1 MSKRIVV
8 IQGHPDSRDN
18 HLGFALSEAYAVSAR
33 EAGHEVRVV
42 NVGQLEFP
50 MIRSKFHYERSDVP
64 QELHEPQHDLLW
76 ADHWALF
83 YPIWLGDMP
92 AVLKG
97 FFEQVLRKDLTATQ
111 LDTGE
116 RWEKILAGKS
126 ARIVV
131 TMATPAAVYR
141 LFYGAHTVKSLE
153 RNILKY
159 CGISPVRTTLIGSVY
174 KKSKKQLEKNI
185 AQMRPLGIK
194 GI

>member
-1 MSKRIVV
+1 MSKRIVI

-18 HLGFALSEAYAVSAR
+18 HLGFALSQAYAESAR
-33 EAGHEVRVV
+33 QSGHDVRVI
-42 NVGQLEFP
+42 NVGQLDFP
-50 MIRSKFHYERSDVP
+50 MIRSKFHYERSELP
-64 QELHEPQHDLLW
+64 QSLNEAQHDLLW
-76 ADHWALF
+76 AEHWALF

-97 FFEQVLRKDLTATQ
+97 FFEQVLRADLTATE

-116 RWEKILAGKS
+116 RWEKILEGKT

-131 TMATPAAVYR
+131 TMATPAAVYK

-159 CGISPVRTTLIGSVY
+159 CGLNPVRTTMIGSVY
-174 KKSKKQLEKNI
+174 KKTKKQLEKDI
-185 AQMRPLGIK
+185 AQMKPLGAK
-194 GI
+194 GT

>member
-1 MSKRIVV
+1 MSKRIVI

-18 HLGFALSEAYAVSAR
+18 HLGFALSRSYAESAR
-33 EAGHEVRVV
+33 QAGHEVRNV
-42 NVGQLEFP
+42 NVGQLDFP
-50 MIRSKFHYERSDVP
+50 LIRSKFHYERSDLP
-64 QELHEPQHDLLW
+64 QQLREAQQDLLW
-76 ADHWALF
+76 AEHWVLF

-97 FFEQVLRKDLTATQ
+97 FFEQVLRQDLTALE

-116 RWEKILAGKS
+116 RWAKILKGKS

-141 LFYGAHTVKSLE
+141 VFYGAHSVKSLE
-153 RNILKY
+153 RNMLKY

-174 KKSKKQLEKNI
+174 KKSKKQIEKNI
-185 AQMRPLGIK
+185 AQMRPMGTK
-194 GI
+194 GN